1 MIAIAELLHLCA
13 ALLHVFFISAL
24 GRLGGSVD
32 SFPVLGLGSSLNKK
46 IRSEKSKKISIYWQ
60 LNSPDSFASIPFIC
74 PKKLQEILLGGLKSP
89 FLPGSTTTSGLQL
102 GGHSSK

>member
-1 MIAIAELLHLCA
+1 MIAIAELHHHCA

-46 IRSEKSKKISIYWQ
+46 IRSEK
-60 LNSPDSFASIPFIC
+60 
-74 PKKLQEILLGGLKSP
+74 
-89 FLPGSTTTSGLQL
+89 
-102 GGHSSK
+102 